1 MGPCEKHRV
10 CFIVIHKHSP
20 LHNLEITLISQS
32 NTSQRAIG
40 LEIWIVRLWYGYCVQ
55 SWLTATWV
63 SILLNVL
70 RFDSRGMIHDR
81 CSKFISALLRTS
93 IYRFSISGTARSV
106 YRTRLLEEAAD
117 AYQTV
122 TKMCAHTLQTPPSRE
137 CLEQS
142 HAALESIITKLRE
155 IQLIFTLYVIQEGT
169 RLARVASAVN
179 AMVTRLLSALQ
190 QLNCHMDGLEEAS
203 VGQRKGSWT
212 GRKGRPELSF
222 RQDSLE
228 ALLALNFSWTTIAD
242 FYGRYSFYYIDW
254 YYYSILGQCD
264 VCHADF

>member
-1 MGPCEKHRV
+1 
-10 CFIVIHKHSP
+10 
-20 LHNLEITLISQS
+20 
-32 NTSQRAIG
+32 
-40 LEIWIVRLWYGYCVQ
+40 
-55 SWLTATWV
+55 
-63 SILLNVL
+63 
-70 RFDSRGMIHDR
+70 MIHDR

-106 YRTRLLEEAAD
+106 YRTRLLEGAAD

-179 AMVTRLLSALQ
+179 AMVTRL
-190 QLNCHMDGLEEAS
+190 NCHMDALEES
-203 VGQRKGSWT
+203 VCRPEKRLT
-212 GRKGRPELSF
+212 GRKGRPNL
-222 RQDSLE
+222 
-228 ALLALNFSWTTIAD
+228 FSVKTPWKL
-242 FYGRYSFYYIDW
+242 FW
-254 YYYSILGQCD
+254 
-264 VCHADF
+264 H

>member
-1 MGPCEKHRV
+1 M
-10 CFIVIHKHSP
+10 
-20 LHNLEITLISQS
+20 
-32 NTSQRAIG
+32 
-40 LEIWIVRLWYGYCVQ
+40 
-55 SWLTATWV
+55 
-63 SILLNVL
+63 
-70 RFDSRGMIHDR
+70 
-81 CSKFISALLRTS
+81 
-93 IYRFSISGTARSV
+93 
-106 YRTRLLEEAAD
+106 EEAAD

-190 QLNCHMDGLEEAS
+190 QLNCHMDALEES
-203 VGQRKGSWT
+203 VCRPEKRLT
-212 GRKGRPELSF
+212 GRKGRPELIF

-242 FYGRYSFYYIDW
+242 FYGRYSFYYID
-254 YYYSILGQCD
+254 
-264 VCHADF
+264 